1 MIRHPHQAPHLYPS
15 ECGSSMLEFAFSAI
29 IFFTLVFGCVGLTMA
44 LYTYE
49 VVNQYARDASR
60 YAMVRGKNCYLADL
74 TTSCSIGT
82 GSTANTALKTY
93 LNHQI
98 YPGINGANLTVGT
111 AYAKAPGAGQCTT
124 SPSTDC
130 NGSGDQVTV
139 TITYPYLYNIPFI
152 PSRPFTM
159 HGSSTM
165 IISQ

>member
-1 MIRHPHQAPHLYPS
+1 MTPHPYPS
-15 ECGSSMLEFAFSAI
+15 EEGSSMLEFAFSAI
-29 IFFTLVFGCVGLTMA
+29 VFFILVFGCIGVSMA
-44 LYTYE
+44 FYTYE
-49 VVNQYARDASR
+49 VINDYARDAAR
-60 YAMVRGKNCYLADL
+60 YAMVRGKSCLLADL

-98 YPGINGANLTVGT
+98 YPGINGANLTVTT

-124 SPSTDC
+124 SPLTTC

-139 TITYPYLYNIPFI
+139 TVAYPFLYKIPFV
-152 PSRPFTM
+152 PQRNFTM
-159 HGSSTM
+159 NATSTM